1 MLDKKE
7 LLSHADLTD
16 DILELRK
23 KRKSNKKAP
32 SKNGHKPHAVV
43 MPTVLVKLPKGIDPY
58 FNENG
63 FCLLHGDSREILA
76 QFPEDHFD
84 MVFADPPYLLSNDGF
99 TVHAGKRASVNKGK
113 WDKSRGLEE
122 DFKFHMEWIAAC
134 RRVLKPEGTL
144 WISGTYHS
152 IYACGYALQLQGFK
166 ILNDIAWYKP
176 NASPNLSC
184 RYFTASH
191 ETILWARKSAKAK
204 HVFNYKEMRH
214 GTWPGDFIKKPDKQM
229 RSIWAIN
236 TPPPEEKTFGKHP
249 TQKPVEL
256 LRRIVLASTE
266 PGALILDPFAGSSS
280 TGLAAVANGRKF
292 IGIDLEKKY
301 LDVSVKRV
309 KKATEDLKW
318 RLPLEP
324 R

>member
-1 MLDKKE
+1 MADTILRRKAGKEKK
-7 LLSHADLTD
+7 A
-16 DILELRK
+16 
-23 KRKSNKKAP
+23 KAP

-43 MPTVLVKLPKGIDPY
+43 MATVRVELPKGIDPY

-63 FCLLHGDSREILA
+63 FCLLHGDCREILT

-84 MVFADPPYLLSNDGF
+84 MVFADPPYMLSNDGF

-122 DFKFHMEWIAAC
+122 DFRFHMEWIAAC

-256 LRRIVLASTE
+256 LRRIVLASTV

-301 LDVSVKRV
+301 LEVSVKRV

-318 RLPLEP
+318 RLPLES